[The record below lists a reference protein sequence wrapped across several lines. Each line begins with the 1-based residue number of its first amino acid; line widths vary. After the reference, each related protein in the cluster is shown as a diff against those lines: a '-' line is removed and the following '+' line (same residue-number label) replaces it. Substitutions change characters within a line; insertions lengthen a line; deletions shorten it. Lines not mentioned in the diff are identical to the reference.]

1 MSIAEKLQSKTP
13 RRSGSSKQ
21 VRLRLVHIDFWS
33 AMKVSAVLGLVLGIV
48 QVVVA
53 FVMWTLLQVV
63 GLFGK
68 IDEVMQDILADPD
81 FAITTL
87 LSLPQV
93 MMFTLL
99 VAVLNF
105 VVITVLGAV
114 VAVLYNLSVRLTG
127 GLQVGFANQSARG
140 AGRGPGTGPGAGVA
154 VQARKGRPFQRPR
167 AG

>member
-13 RRSGSSKQ
+13 RRGGSSKQ

-48 QVVVA
+48 QLVVT
-53 FVMWTLLQVV
+53 FVMWSLLQVV

-68 IDEVMQDILADPD
+68 IDEVLRDILAQPD
-81 FAITTL
+81 FAITSII
-87 LSLPQV
+87 SLPQV

-114 VAVLYNLSVRLTG
+114 IAVLYNLSVRITG
-127 GLQVGFANQSARG
+127 GLQVGFANQ
-140 AGRGPGTGPGAGVA
+140 
-154 VQARKGRPFQRPR
+154 
-167 AG
+167 

>member
-21 VRLRLVHIDFWS
+21 VRLRLVQIDFWS

-48 QVVVA
+48 QVVVV
-53 FVMWTLLQVV
+53 FVMWSLLQVV

-68 IDEVMQDILADPD
+68 VDEVMRDILADPE
-81 FAITTL
+81 FAITSL

-114 VAVLYNLSVRLTG
+114 IAVLYNLSVRLTG
-127 GLQVGFANQSARG
+127 GLQVGFANQ
-140 AGRGPGTGPGAGVA
+140 
-154 VQARKGRPFQRPR
+154 
-167 AG
+167 

>member
-1 MSIAEKLQSKTP
+1 MSIAEKLQSKSP
-13 RRSGSSKQ
+13 RRGGSSKQ

-48 QVVVA
+48 QLVVT

-68 IDEVMQDILADPD
+68 IDEVLRDILAQPD
-81 FAITTL
+81 FAITSII
-87 LSLPQV
+87 SLPQV

-114 VAVLYNLSVRLTG
+114 IAVLYNLSVRLTG
-127 GLQVGFANQSARG
+127 GLQVGFANQ
-140 AGRGPGTGPGAGVA
+140 
-154 VQARKGRPFQRPR
+154 
-167 AG
+167 

>member
-1 MSIAEKLQSKTP
+1 MSIAEKLQSKSP
-13 RRSGSSKQ
+13 RRGGSSKQ

-48 QVVVA
+48 QVVIV

-68 IDEVMQDILADPD
+68 IDEVLRDILAQPD
-81 FAITTL
+81 FAITSII
-87 LSLPQV
+87 SLPQV

-114 VAVLYNLSVRLTG
+114 IAVLYNLSVRITG
-127 GLQVGFANQSARG
+127 GLQVGFANQ
-140 AGRGPGTGPGAGVA
+140 
-154 VQARKGRPFQRPR
+154 
-167 AG
+167 

>member
-13 RRSGSSKQ
+13 RRSGSNKQ
-21 VRLRLVHIDFWS
+21 VRLRLVHVDFWS

-48 QVVVA
+48 QLVVV

-68 IDEVMQDILADPD
+68 LDEVLQDILAQPE
-81 FAITTL
+81 FAIASV

-93 MMFTLL
+93 MMFSLL

-114 VAVLYNLSVRLTG
+114 VAVLYNLSVRITG
-127 GLQVGFANQSARG
+127 GLQVGFANQ
-140 AGRGPGTGPGAGVA
+140 
-154 VQARKGRPFQRPR
+154 
-167 AG
+167 

>member
-13 RRSGSSKQ
+13 RRGGSSKQ

-33 AMKVSAVLGLVLGIV
+33 AMKVSAVLGLVIGIV
-48 QVVVA
+48 QLVVT
-53 FVMWTLLQVV
+53 FVMWTLLQIV

-68 IDEVMQDILADPD
+68 VDEVMRDILADPD
-81 FAITTL
+81 FAITSL

-114 VAVLYNLSVRLTG
+114 IAVLYNLSVRITG
-127 GLQVGFANQSARG
+127 GLQVGFANQ
-140 AGRGPGTGPGAGVA
+140 
-154 VQARKGRPFQRPR
+154 
-167 AG
+167 

>member
-13 RRSGSSKQ
+13 RRGGSSKQ

-48 QVVVA
+48 QLVVT

-68 IDEVMQDILADPD
+68 IDDVLRDILAQPD
-81 FAITTL
+81 FAITSI

-93 MMFTLL
+93 LMFTLL

-114 VAVLYNLSVRLTG
+114 IAVLYNLSVRITG
-127 GLQVGFANQSARG
+127 GLQVGFANQ
-140 AGRGPGTGPGAGVA
+140 
-154 VQARKGRPFQRPR
+154 
-167 AG
+167 

>member
-13 RRSGSSKQ
+13 RRGGSSKQ

-48 QVVVA
+48 QLVVT

-68 IDEVMQDILADPD
+68 IDEVLQDILAQPE
-81 FAITTL
+81 FAITSII
-87 LSLPQV
+87 SLPQV

-114 VAVLYNLSVRLTG
+114 IAVLYNLSVRITG
-127 GLQVGFANQSARG
+127 GLLVGFANQ
-140 AGRGPGTGPGAGVA
+140 
-154 VQARKGRPFQRPR
+154 
-167 AG
+167 

>member
-1 MSIAEKLQSKTP
+1 MSIAEKLQSTSP

-33 AMKVSAVLGLVLGIV
+33 AMKVSAILGLVLGIV
-48 QVVVA
+48 QVVVV

-68 IDEVMQDILADPD
+68 IDEVMRDILADPE
-81 FAITTL
+81 FAITSM

-105 VVITVLGAV
+105 VVITVMGAV
-114 VAVLYNLSVRLTG
+114 IAVLYNLSVRITG
-127 GLQVGFANQSARG
+127 GLQVGFANQ
-140 AGRGPGTGPGAGVA
+140 
-154 VQARKGRPFQRPR
+154 
-167 AG
+167 

>member
-13 RRSGSSKQ
+13 RRGGSSKQ

-48 QVVVA
+48 QLVVT

-63 GLFGK
+63 GLFGE
-68 IDEVMQDILADPD
+68 IDDVLRDILAQPD
-81 FAITTL
+81 FSVASII
-87 LSLPQV
+87 SLPQV

-105 VVITVLGAV
+105 VVITILGAV
-114 VAVLYNLSVRLTG
+114 IATIYNLSVRITG
-127 GLQVGFANQSARG
+127 GLQVGFANQ
-140 AGRGPGTGPGAGVA
+140 
-154 VQARKGRPFQRPR
+154 
-167 AG
+167 

>member
-1 MSIAEKLQSKTP
+1 MSIAEKLQSKSP
-13 RRSGSSKQ
+13 RRGGSSKQ

-48 QVVVA
+48 QLVVT

-68 IDEVMQDILADPD
+68 IDEVLRDILAQPD
-81 FAITTL
+81 FAITSII
-87 LSLPQV
+87 SLPQV

-114 VAVLYNLSVRLTG
+114 LAVLYNLSVRITG
-127 GLQVGFANQSARG
+127 GLQVGFANQ
-140 AGRGPGTGPGAGVA
+140 
-154 VQARKGRPFQRPR
+154 
-167 AG
+167 

>member
-1 MSIAEKLQSKTP
+1 MTSIAEKLQSKAP
-13 RRSGSSKQ
+13 RRSGSGKQ

-33 AMKVSAVLGLVLGIV
+33 AMKVSAILGLVLGIV
-48 QVVVA
+48 QLVVT

-68 IDEVMQDILADPD
+68 IDEVLQDILSQPE
-81 FAITTL
+81 FAITSI

-114 VAVLYNLSVRLTG
+114 IAVLYNLSVRVTG
-127 GLQVGFANQSARG
+127 GLQVGFANQ
-140 AGRGPGTGPGAGVA
+140 
-154 VQARKGRPFQRPR
+154 
-167 AG
+167 

>member
-1 MSIAEKLQSKTP
+1 MSIAEKLQSKSP

-21 VRLRLVHIDFWS
+21 VRLRLVHVDFWS
-33 AMKVSAVLGLVLGIV
+33 AMKVSAILGLVLGVV
-48 QVVVA
+48 QLVVV

-68 IDEVMQDILADPD
+68 IDEVLRDILAQPD
-81 FAITTL
+81 FAITSF

-114 VAVLYNLSVRLTG
+114 IAVLYNLSVRVTG
-127 GLQVGFANQSARG
+127 GLQVGFANQ
-140 AGRGPGTGPGAGVA
+140 
-154 VQARKGRPFQRPR
+154 
-167 AG
+167 

>member
-1 MSIAEKLQSKTP
+1 MSIAEKLQSKAP

-33 AMKVSAVLGLVLGIV
+33 AMKVAAVLGLVLGIM
-48 QVVVA
+48 QVVIA
-53 FVMWTLLQVV
+53 FVLWTLLQVV

-68 IDEVMQDILADPD
+68 IDEVMRDILADPE
-81 FAITTL
+81 FAITSV

-99 VAVLNF
+99 VAVLNC

-114 VAVLYNLSVRLTG
+114 VAVLYNLSVRITG
-127 GLQVGFANQSARG
+127 GLQVGFANQ
-140 AGRGPGTGPGAGVA
+140 
-154 VQARKGRPFQRPR
+154 
-167 AG
+167 

>member
-1 MSIAEKLQSKTP
+1 MSIAEKLQSKSP

-48 QVVVA
+48 QLVVT
-53 FVMWTLLQVV
+53 FVVWTLLQIV

-68 IDEVMQDILADPD
+68 VDEVMRDILADPD
-81 FAITTL
+81 FAITSL

-114 VAVLYNLSVRLTG
+114 IAVLYNLSVRLTG
-127 GLQVGFANQSARG
+127 GLQVGFANQ
-140 AGRGPGTGPGAGVA
+140 
-154 VQARKGRPFQRPR
+154 
-167 AG
+167 

>member
-1 MSIAEKLQSKTP
+1 MSIAEKLQSKSP

-48 QVVVA
+48 QLVVT
-53 FVMWTLLQVV
+53 FVVWTLLQIV

-68 IDEVMQDILADPD
+68 VDEVMRDILADPD
-81 FAITTL
+81 FAITSL

-114 VAVLYNLSVRLTG
+114 IAVLYNLSVRLTG
-127 GLQVGFANQSARG
+127 GLQVGFSNQ
-140 AGRGPGTGPGAGVA
+140 
-154 VQARKGRPFQRPR
+154 
-167 AG
+167 

>member
-1 MSIAEKLQSKTP
+1 MTSIAEKLQSKSP
-13 RRSGSSKQ
+13 RRSGSGKQ

-33 AMKVSAVLGLVLGIV
+33 AMKVAAILGLVLGII
-48 QVVVA
+48 QVVVT
-53 FVMWTLLQVV
+53 FVMWTLFQVV

-68 IDEVMQDILADPD
+68 IDEVMRDILAQPE
-81 FAITTL
+81 FTVTSI

-114 VAVLYNLSVRLTG
+114 IAVLYNLSVRITG
-127 GLQVGFANQSARG
+127 GLQVGFANQ
-140 AGRGPGTGPGAGVA
+140 
-154 VQARKGRPFQRPR
+154 
-167 AG
+167 

>member
-1 MSIAEKLQSKTP
+1 MSIAEKLQSKSP
-13 RRSGSSKQ
+13 RRGGSSKQ

-33 AMKVSAVLGLVLGIV
+33 AMKVSAILGVVLGVV
-48 QVVVA
+48 QVVIV

-68 IDEVMQDILADPD
+68 IDEVMQDILADPE

-114 VAVLYNLSVRLTG
+114 IAVLYNLSVRLTG
-127 GLQVGFANQSARG
+127 GLQVGFANQ
-140 AGRGPGTGPGAGVA
+140 
-154 VQARKGRPFQRPR
+154 
-167 AG
+167 

>member
-1 MSIAEKLQSKTP
+1 MSIAEKLQSKSP

-33 AMKVSAVLGLVLGIV
+33 AMKVAAILGLVLGIIQIV
-48 QVVVA
+48 IV

-63 GLFGK
+63 GLFDK
-68 IDEVMQDILADPD
+68 VDEVLRDILADPE
-81 FAITTL
+81 FAITSI

-105 VVITVLGAV
+105 VVITVMGAV
-114 VAVLYNLSVRLTG
+114 VAVLYNLSVRVTG
-127 GLQVGFANQSARG
+127 GLQVGFANQ
-140 AGRGPGTGPGAGVA
+140 
-154 VQARKGRPFQRPR
+154 
-167 AG
+167 

>member
-1 MSIAEKLQSKTP
+1 MSIAEKLQSKAP

-33 AMKVSAVLGLVLGIV
+33 AMKVSAILGLVLGIV
-48 QVVVA
+48 QVVVV

-68 IDEVMQDILADPD
+68 IDEVMRDILADPD
-81 FAITTL
+81 FAITSL

-105 VVITVLGAV
+105 VVITVMGAV
-114 VAVLYNLSVRLTG
+114 IAVLYNLSVRLTG
-127 GLQVGFANQSARG
+127 GLQVGFANQ
-140 AGRGPGTGPGAGVA
+140 
-154 VQARKGRPFQRPR
+154 
-167 AG
+167 

>member
-13 RRSGSSKQ
+13 RRSGSSRQ

-48 QVVVA
+48 QVVVV

-68 IDEVMQDILADPD
+68 VDEVMRDILADPE
-81 FAITTL
+81 FAITSV

-105 VVITVLGAV
+105 VVVTVLGAV
-114 VAVLYNLSVRLTG
+114 IAVLYNLSVRLTG
-127 GLQVGFANQSARG
+127 GLQVGFANQ
-140 AGRGPGTGPGAGVA
+140 
-154 VQARKGRPFQRPR
+154 
-167 AG
+167 

>member
-1 MSIAEKLQSKTP
+1 MSIAEKLQSKSP
-13 RRSGSSKQ
+13 RRGGSSKQ

-33 AMKVSAVLGLVLGIV
+33 AMKVSAVLGLVIGIV
-48 QVVVA
+48 QLVVT

-68 IDEVMQDILADPD
+68 IDEVLRDILAQPD
-81 FAITTL
+81 FAITSII
-87 LSLPQV
+87 SLPQV

-114 VAVLYNLSVRLTG
+114 IAVLYNLSVRITG
-127 GLQVGFANQSARG
+127 GLQVGFANQ
-140 AGRGPGTGPGAGVA
+140 
-154 VQARKGRPFQRPR
+154 
-167 AG
+167 

>member
-13 RRSGSSKQ
+13 RRGGSSKQ

-48 QVVVA
+48 QLVVT

-68 IDEVMQDILADPD
+68 IDEVLRDILAQPT
-81 FAITTL
+81 FEIASII
-87 LSLPQV
+87 SLPQV

-114 VAVLYNLSVRLTG
+114 IAVLYNLSVRLTG
-127 GLQVGFANQSARG
+127 GLQVGFANQ
-140 AGRGPGTGPGAGVA
+140 
-154 VQARKGRPFQRPR
+154 
-167 AG
+167 

>member
-1 MSIAEKLQSKTP
+1 MSIAEKLQSKSP

-21 VRLRLVHIDFWS
+21 VRLRLVHVDFWS
-33 AMKVSAVLGLVLGIV
+33 AMKVSAVLGLVLGVV
-48 QVVVA
+48 QLVVV

-68 IDEVMQDILADPD
+68 IDEVLRDILAQPD
-81 FAITTL
+81 FAITSF

-114 VAVLYNLSVRLTG
+114 IAVLYNLSVRVTG
-127 GLQVGFANQSARG
+127 GLQVGFANQ
-140 AGRGPGTGPGAGVA
+140 
-154 VQARKGRPFQRPR
+154 
-167 AG
+167 

>member
-68 IDEVMQDILADPD
+68 IDEVMQDILADPE
-81 FAITTL
+81 FAIASL

-114 VAVLYNLSVRLTG
+114 IAMLYNLSVRITG
-127 GLQVGFANQSARG
+127 GLQVGFANQ
-140 AGRGPGTGPGAGVA
+140 
-154 VQARKGRPFQRPR
+154 
-167 AG
+167 